1 MTFKQFLDQNPN
13 SIINSLGQNTVGTHN
28 DYATGAYLPSTW
40 IGSENQ
46 GRLSQSITNNV
57 FVIPNTTKRT
67 KIRSVEV
74 NKNPIVVSLM
84 DGTKLY
90 LTIDQFN
97 RVQSNKKLEAGE
109 EISVTFQRR
118 PEDTSDQPSKII
130 SIN

>member
-1 MTFKQFLDQNPN
+1 
-13 SIINSLGQNTVGTHN
+13 VGTHN

-57 FVIPNTTKRT
+57 FVIPNTTKTT

-97 RVQSNKKLEAGE
+97 RVQSNKKLEAGG